1 MKKIISLILSV
12 IMLGSAMLVGCSTAD
27 GGVESTP
34 AASDPAAIES
44 TPEATEPESTPEST
58 PEATEPESTP
68 TETDPEEEIIVNN
81 FEKYR
86 SNIAYGTGHNTMVYG
101 ANNTT
106 ELATFRAVF
115 PVEEHGEFEYKLYFS
130 NNMDASSSGFSN
142 YPDMPTAD
150 YKIHYAAL
158 RTTTDMRGMKNLSEP
173 VVITFDGETTR
184 NVKAKETFWSDAV
197 TIDVPEGSYLVYE
210 WTVEY
215 TRIPATI
222 VASTYYSYKANTTA
236 DKVPKLPQTAGAA
249 PLPDFIGCNRDGI
262 RLTFIGD
269 SITMGTGS
277 GAYQH
282 SFWVKQISDRLG
294 TGYCVWNLG
303 LDSGRANDVIRGTS
317 WKEKLKN
324 TDILSI
330 CIGINDVMS
339 IYGGTPQTGTTVGAA
354 PIINS
359 IKQIAAMAEEAGA
372 EIIIF
377 SIPPFNLTGANHD
390 KWVKVNEGLKSLAE
404 EKGYAFFD
412 FAAVLGD
419 PEDPSKC
426 IYGDHPNKE
435 GCTAVAEAFM
445 ASGILQPLD

>member
-1 MKKIISLILSV
+1 MNNRTFKKIMSFILSTL
-12 IMLGSAMLVGCSTAD
+12 MLLSVASVSCAP
-27 GGVESTP
+27 TP
-34 AASDPAAIES
+34 P
-44 TPEATEPESTPEST
+44 PPESTPEST
-58 PEATEPESTP
+58 PEETPTESTP
-68 TETDPEEEIIVNN
+68 TESTPEESTPEETEPEVVPVKSD
-81 FEKYR
+81 FETYR
-86 SNIAYGTGHNTMVYG
+86 SNVAYGTGHNSMIIVSGGKET
-101 ANNTT
+101 
-106 ELATFRAVF
+106 ATYRAIL
-115 PVEEHGEFEYKLYFS
+115 PVEEYGEFDYKLYFS
-130 NNMDASSSGFSN
+130 NNMDASSSGFKN

-158 RTTTDMRGMKNLSEP
+158 RTTTDVRGLKNLSEP
-173 VVITFDGETTR
+173 VVITFDGETAR
-184 NVKAKETFWSDAV
+184 EVKAGETFWSDAV
-197 TIDVPEGSYLVYE
+197 TFNVPEGSSLVYE

-215 TRIPATI
+215 TRIPGTI
-222 VASTYYSYKANTTA
+222 VASTYYTYKANGA
-236 DKVPKLPQTAGAA
+236 ANEFPKLPTTAGVA
-249 PLPDFIGCNRDGI
+249 PLPDLIGCTRDGI

-277 GAYQH
+277 GNYQN

-339 IYGGTPQTGTTVGAA
+339 IYGGSPQTSAQATANDIV
-354 PIINS
+354 NS
-359 IKQIAAMAEEAGA
+359 IKRIAAMAEDGGA

-377 SIPPFNLTGANHD
+377 SVPPFNLTGANLT
-390 KWVKVNEGLKSLAE
+390 KWQTVNKELKKLAD
-404 EKGYAFFD
+404 EKGYSFFD

-419 PEDPSKC
+419 PDDPAKC

-435 GCTAVAEAFM
+435 GCTAVADAFM
-445 ASGILQPLD
+445 ASGILQPKE

>member
-1 MKKIISLILSV
+1 
-12 IMLGSAMLVGCSTAD
+12 MLTLTMLATMAAFVGCDDPVTPA
-27 GGVESTP
+27 ESTP
-34 AASDPAAIES
+34 AGS
-44 TPEATEPESTPEST
+44 TPVETPAESPAETPVETPEETPEST
-58 PEATEPESTP
+58 HESTP
-68 TETDPEEEIIVNN
+68 AETPEETEPVEEPVANN

-86 SNIAYGTGHNTMVYG
+86 SNIAYGTGNNTMVYG
-101 ANNTT
+101 ANNQK

-115 PVEEHGEFEYKLYFS
+115 PVEEYGEFEYKLYFS
-130 NNMDASSSGFSN
+130 NNMDGSSSGFSN

-158 RTTTDMRGMKNLSEP
+158 RTTTDMRGTKNLTDP
-173 VVITFDGETTR
+173 VVITFDGQKTR
-184 NVKAKETFWSDAV
+184 DVKAKEMFWSDAV
-197 TIDVPEGSYLVYE
+197 TLNVPEGSYLVYE

-222 VASTYYSYKANTTA
+222 VASTYYTYKANTTA
-236 DKVPKLPQTAGAA
+236 DKFPKVPTAASA
-249 PLPDFIGCNRDGI
+249 TPMPDLIGCTRDGI

-282 SFWVKQISDRLG
+282 SFWVRQISDRLG

-330 CIGINDVMS
+330 CLGVNDIGS
-339 IYGGTPQTGTTVGAA
+339 IFGGTQGSGTSIGYA

-372 EIIIF
+372 EVIIF
-377 SIPPFNLTGANHD
+377 SIPPFNFTGASYD
-390 KWVKVNEGLKSLAE
+390 KWVKVNEGLRQLAE
-404 EKGYAFFD
+404 EKGYKFFD
-412 FAAVLGD
+412 FAAILGD
-419 PEDPSKC
+419 PDDPAKC

-435 GCTAVAEAFM
+435 GCTAVAEAFIEQ
-445 ASGILQPLD
+445 GILEPLEG

>member
-1 MKKIISLILSV
+1 MKRIISVMLAIL
-12 IMLGSAMLVGCSTAD
+12 MTASAMLAGCTPAEKPA
-27 GGVESTP
+27 ESTP
-34 AASDPAAIES
+34 NETPAETPAES
-44 TPEATEPESTPEST
+44 TPEETPEPTEPESTPEST
-58 PEATEPESTP
+58 PAETEPEVVP
-68 TETDPEEEIIVNN
+68 VVNN

-86 SNIAYGTGHNTMVYG
+86 SNIAYGTGHNAMVVSENG
-101 ANNTT
+101 GK
-106 ELATFRAVF
+106 ELATYRAVF
-115 PVEEHGEFEYKLYFS
+115 PVEEYGEFEYKLYFS
-130 NNMDASSSGFSN
+130 NNMDASSRGFSN
-142 YPDMPTAD
+142 YPDMDTAD

-158 RTTTDMRGMKNLSEP
+158 RTTSNIRGVSGLSDP
-173 VVITFDGETTR
+173 VVITFDGNGTR
-184 NVKAKETFWSDAV
+184 NVKAGETFWSDAV
-197 TIDVPEGSYLVYE
+197 TFNVPEGKYLVYE

-215 TRIPATI
+215 TKIPGTI

-236 DKVPKLPQTAGAA
+236 DNFPKLPTGAGTA
-249 PLPDFIGCNRDGI
+249 PMPDLIGCTRDGV

-282 SFWVKQISDRLG
+282 SFWVKQISERLG

-339 IYGGTPQTGTTVGAA
+339 IYGGSPQTGASATADDIVK
-354 PIINS
+354 S
-359 IKQIAAMAEEAGA
+359 ITQIAAMGEEAGA

-377 SIPPFNLTGANHD
+377 TVPPFNLTGANLY
-390 KWVKVNEGLKSLAE
+390 KWQAVNRELKKLT
-404 EKGYAFFD
+404 EKKEYGFFD

-419 PEDPSKC
+419 PDDPAKC

-435 GCTAVAEAFM
+435 GCTAVADAFM
-445 ASGILQPLD
+445 ASGILEPKE